1 MSKAK
6 VVLLARLNTKGF
18 PFVNVTI
25 RSNAIEQPVEIDG
38 KVYSGESIQGFYVRY
53 PHVVGNC
60 LFPGC
65 KGGVARH
72 VQPLGKDHVDAYTQF
87 QRIERD
93 FARVRGDKLPIDEVK
108 APTQGRSIEEAAQKF
123 SSVIKNKSLKA
134 RSIESYLKSVEHFQ
148 GFCASANVK
157 TIDQISRD
165 TILNFV
171 GWMKKNLE
179 TRAGGSAQNTYRSK
193 LKDVRVFLNEVGVGM
208 PLKPKDWPKEV
219 KARKEKYSTGSVK
232 SMLAAADTYKR
243 HDNCSWTPEDD
254 RDLVHFLLKTGWRDD
269 ETAHAQYS
277 DINWRNSTVN
287 VAAKP
292 KGTFPGFPEI
302 EWTPKN
308 SSAREKDI
316 VIDDALLKRLK
327 ARKARYQAQ
336 SNSLIFP
343 SKVGKPNS
351 HLIRVIQRLAKEAGV
366 EGKIGLHKF
375 RKTFATM
382 VAREEGIEQ
391 ARILLG
397 HEDVE
402 TTQRYLATDEAAP
415 ALDRATV
422 KKRFK
427 DFGD

>member
-1 MSKAK
+1 MSRPK
-6 VVLLARLNTKGF
+6 VVLTARLNTKGF
-18 PFVNVTI
+18 PFVDVKLG
-25 RSNAIEQPVEIDG
+25 RNAIERPVEIDG
-38 KVYSGESIQGFYVRY
+38 KIYSGESIQGFYARY
-53 PHVVGNC
+53 PHTVGNC

-72 VQPLGKDHVDAYTQF
+72 VQPLGRNHVDAYAQF

-93 FARVRGDKLPIDEVK
+93 FTRMREGKLPIDDVK
-108 APTQGRSIEEAAQKF
+108 TASQGRSIEEAAQRF
-123 SSVIKNKSLKA
+123 ASVIENKPLKA
-134 RSIESYLKSVEHFQ
+134 RSIESYLKSVEQFQ
-148 GFCASANVK
+148 EFCSSANVG
-157 TIDQISRD
+157 TIDQITRD

-171 GWMKKNLE
+171 GWLRRNLQ
-179 TRAGGSAQNTYRSK
+179 TRAGGSAQNTYRNK
-193 LKDVRVFLNEVGVGM
+193 LKDVRVFLNEVGLGM

-219 KARKEKYSTGSVK
+219 RARKEKYSTGSVK

-243 HDNCSWTPEDD
+243 HDNCFWTPEDD
-254 RDLVHFLLKTGWRDD
+254 KDLVHFLLKTGWRDD
-269 ETAHAQYS
+269 EIAHAQYS
-277 DINWRNSTVN
+277 DINWCNSTVN
-287 VAAKP
+287 VTAKP
-292 KGTFPGFPEI
+292 KGTFPG
-302 EWTPKN
+302 PKN
-308 SSAREKDI
+308 SSARERDI

-327 ARKARYQAQ
+327 VRQGRYAAK

-343 SKVGKPNS
+343 SKAGKPNA

-397 HEDVE
+397 HEDIE
-402 TTQRYLATDEAAP
+402 TTQRYLAADEAAP
-415 ALDRATV
+415 EQDKATV
-422 KKRFK
+422 RKRFK

>member
-6 VVLLARLNTKGF
+6 VVLTARLNTKGF

-25 RSNAIEQPVEIDG
+25 RRNAIEQPVEIDG
-38 KVYSGESIQGFYVRY
+38 KIYSGESIQGFYVRY

-72 VQPLGKDHVDAYTQF
+72 VQPLGKDHVDAHAQF

-93 FARVRGDKLPIDEVK
+93 FTRVREGKPPIDEVK
-108 APTQGRSIEEAAQKF
+108 TPPEGRSIEEAARKF
-123 SSVIKNKSLKA
+123 ASVIENKQLKE
-134 RSIESYLKSVEHFQ
+134 RSIESYLKSVEQFQ
-148 GFCASANVK
+148 AFCSSANVK
-157 TIDQISRD
+157 TLDQITRG

-179 TRAGGSAQNTYRSK
+179 TRAGGSAQNTYRNK
-193 LKDVRVFLNEVGVGM
+193 LKDVRVFLNEVGLGM
-208 PLKPKDWPKEV
+208 PLKPRDWPKEV

-232 SMLAAADTYKR
+232 SMLAAADTYRR
-243 HDNCSWTPEDD
+243 HDNCFWTPEDD
-254 RDLVHFLLKTGWRDD
+254 KDLVHFLLKTGWRDD
-269 ETAHAQYS
+269 EIAHAQYS
-277 DINWRNSTVN
+277 DINWCNSTVN
-287 VAAKP
+287 VTAKP
-292 KGTFPGFPEI
+292 KGTFPG
-302 EWTPKN
+302 PKN
-308 SSAREKDI
+308 SSARERDI

-327 ARKARYQAQ
+327 VRQGRYAAK

-343 SKVGKPNS
+343 SKAGKPNA

-397 HEDVE
+397 HDEVE
-402 TTQRYLATDEAAP
+402 TTQRYLAADEAAP
-415 ALDRATV
+415 EQDKAIV